1 MTKRLS
7 PHDASRYLRE
17 QYGLSRTIRTLANL
31 RSKGGGPAYIRISP
45 KEVVYSQDALDE
57 WAESKIGAT
66 FANTAQEVAA

>member
-31 RSKGGGPAYIRISP
+31 RSRGGGPAYIRISP
-45 KEVVYSQDALDE
+45 KEVVYSQDALDA
-57 WAESKIGAT
+57 WAESLFGEPVAHS
-66 FANTAQEVAA
+66 AQEVA